1 MPVVKF
7 SLAAECIS
15 HTALSGANAH
25 TLPAQHPESRKHF
38 LIDTMMQGL
47 NRSILHVLHITY
59 GYILRMGASTM
70 KSVNKA
76 LVYRLYVA
84 VNLLCVICRNL
95 QPTIQISSSHTTLL
109 IQLGS
114 VNASIYFD
122 VVVVSNLKSIYCT
135 ANSENKV

>member
-1 MPVVKF
+1 
-7 SLAAECIS
+7 
-15 HTALSGANAH
+15 
-25 TLPAQHPESRKHF
+25 
-38 LIDTMMQGL
+38 
-47 NRSILHVLHITY
+47 
-59 GYILRMGASTM
+59 MGASTM